1 MKKYM
6 YDIICVCFKL
16 SKLNFLQYCI
26 FNTMR
31 YHVRIPIREN
41 SDHKRVI
48 RFLALGCKRKE
59 RTLKSER
66 KLLGN
71 FAKCPLSMHWF

>member
-1 MKKYM
+1 
-6 YDIICVCFKL
+6 
-16 SKLNFLQYCI
+16 
-26 FNTMR
+26 MR

-48 RFLALGCKRKE
+48 RFLALGCKRKKK
-59 RTLKSER
+59 TLKSER

-71 FAKCPLSMHWF
+71 FAKCSLSMHWF